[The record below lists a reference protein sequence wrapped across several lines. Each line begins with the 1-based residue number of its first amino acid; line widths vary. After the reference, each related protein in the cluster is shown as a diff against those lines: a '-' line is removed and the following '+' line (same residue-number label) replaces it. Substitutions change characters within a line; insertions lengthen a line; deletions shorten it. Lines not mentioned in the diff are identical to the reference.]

1 MSDPVTDP
9 AREPGER
16 RPGVTSRLDRAPGE
30 RYAQRTPGGAASPA
44 GVPSPGRRMR
54 ALAAAAVAAA
64 IGALVIFAL
73 GLVEIGPGLIAVSAA
88 VGWAVAL
95 ALVWGSAGAGFESR
109 GTRTAIAAALGA
121 TGIIVGF
128 LLNWGWS
135 RAEGGVLDPAAYL
148 DQRYGLLAIADIVV
162 AALAGALRAR

>member
-1 MSDPVTDP
+1 MTDP

-16 RPGVTSRLDRAPGE
+16 RPGATSRLDRAPGE
-30 RYAQRTPGGAASPA
+30 RYAQRTPGGAVPPSAM
-44 GVPSPGRRMR
+44 PSPGRRVR
-54 ALAAAAVAAA
+54 ALAAAALAAA
-64 IGALVIFAL
+64 GGALVIFAL

-95 ALVWGSAGAGFESR
+95 ALVWGGAGTGVGNR
-109 GTRTAIAAALGA
+109 GTRMAIAAALGA
-121 TGIIVGF
+121 TGIIAGF

-135 RAEGGVLDPAAYL
+135 RGEGGVLDPAAYL

-162 AALAGALRAR
+162 AAFAGALRAR

>member
-1 MSDPVTDP
+1 MTDP

-16 RPGVTSRLDRAPGE
+16 RPGATSRLDRAPGE
-30 RYAQRTPGGAASPA
+30 RYELRTPGGAVPPSA
-44 GVPSPGRRMR
+44 VPSPGRRVQ
-54 ALAAAAVAAA
+54 ALIAAVVAAAV
-64 IGALVIFAL
+64 GALVIFAL

-95 ALVWGSAGAGFESR
+95 ALVWGGAGTGIGSHGSR
-109 GTRTAIAAALGA
+109 MAVAAALGA
-121 TGIIVGF
+121 TGIVVGF

-148 DQRYGLLAIADIVV
+148 DQRYGLLAILDIVV